1 MSGWHA
7 YTLQW
12 RIIRAMTSQA
22 LTNKLFVQPRLQRN
36 VKGPHCCPFVRPIY
50 RCPTDCLHKGSVM
63 MKATPFYDVLMI
75 CIISEVGALPVRLI
89 YALGYQFSW
98 IMPSQ
103 LVSVYG
109 TWLECVYP
117 DFVKY
122 VTLESRCGWIFK
134 RVFILILAE
143 VILTLTPSGRN
154 SMGDILKV
162 TFYNVFGGKI
172 MLVLRLKYWQIFSWG
187 PLWWDSSIVEPVHW
201 LIINPSWSL
210 MRDLYWLL
218 HYADWYIL

>member
-1 MSGWHA
+1 MPIHYNDVFLA
-7 YTLQW
+7 PW
-12 RIIRAMTSQA
+12 RPKHWQI
-22 LTNKLFVQPRLQRN
+22 NFLFNRVFKEN
-36 VKGPHCCPFVRPIY
+36 VKGPHCCPFVRPTY

-75 CIISEVGALPVRLI
+75 CINSEVGALPVRFI

-134 RVFILILAE
+134 KVFILILAE
-143 VILTLTPSGRN
+143 VILTVTPSGQN

-162 TFYNVFGGKI
+162 TFYNVWGKI
-172 MLVLRLKYWQIFSWG
+172 MLVFRLKYW
-187 PLWWDSSIVEPVHW
+187 
-201 LIINPSWSL
+201 
-210 MRDLYWLL
+210 
-218 HYADWYIL
+218 